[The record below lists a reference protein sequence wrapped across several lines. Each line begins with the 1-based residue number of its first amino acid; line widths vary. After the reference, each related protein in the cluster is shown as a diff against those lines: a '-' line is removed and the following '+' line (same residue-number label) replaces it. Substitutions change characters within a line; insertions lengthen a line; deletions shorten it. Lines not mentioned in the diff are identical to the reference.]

1 MHVLGAADPA
11 QPFGAALGWPESV
24 GRPAR
29 VSGAYV
35 VLADG
40 DAVAYLE
47 RGGRTLLTFPAGS
60 DGSWADALA
69 SLVKDGRV
77 RRIELTRIDGAPA
90 VESTFAEALRRAGF
104 VEGYRGLV
112 LRG

>member
-1 MHVLGAADPA
+1 M
-11 QPFGAALGWPESV
+11 
-24 GRPAR
+24 
-29 VSGAYV
+29 
-35 VLADG
+35 
-40 DAVAYLE
+40 DAV
-47 RGGRTLLTFPAGS
+47 
-60 DGSWADALA
+60 A

-90 VESTFAEALRRAGF
+90 TGSPFAETLRTAGF